1 MEVPDE
7 KLIKEEY
14 DAFVVLDF
22 EAVWNDPANPVPEII
37 EFPSVILN
45 RKTLGISYCL
55 KQLDVAKF
63 ISSFFCLTSN

>member
-22 EAVWNDPANPVPEII
+22 EAVWNDPTNPVPEII

-45 RKTLGISYCL
+45 RKSLG
-55 KQLDVAKF
+55 VAIF
-63 ISSFFCLTSN
+63 SMY